1 MTINHAG
8 ILKKEYFIS
17 YLTLIMNAHGCDI
30 DAAKQYT
37 LNRLFGGDIM
47 SMGESTY
54 QNFLL
59 AVADF
64 QHLCCEGSE

>member
-1 MTINHAG
+1 
-8 ILKKEYFIS
+8 
-17 YLTLIMNAHGCDI
+17 MNAHGCDI